1 MSKPNLLCFS
11 SSLGIYRN
19 KRIRDLEAILAK
31 ELPGKVPFSHMA
43 PMLFQIVMA
52 YAGEN
57 QINGDFNGYTAKDF
71 VGIWATNYVTVSVSD
86 AKLIVEGFESVGLF
100 QEGKIRSWLKF
111 NRHLADYD
119 SIVRAKRLAG
129 KLSAKRRQIEARN
142 ALKKDSE
149 TAQNGEK
156 TAQNGEK
163 NSEKTVQKAAQ
174 KDSPSK
180 ELWMVNEGL
189 KTASG
194 KRRRELAERREQLIS
209 EVTGV
214 SPTPP
219 PSPAPSPDKPP
230 RKRTAAET
238 EREILTMAQTT
249 LADFP
254 EGLSE
259 SMVTALV
266 KAGHKLPV
274 AVKARFRD
282 LVAKL
287 NADNP
292 VPE

>member
-31 ELPGKVPFSHMA
+31 EFPGKVPFADMA

-57 QINGDFNGYTAKDF
+57 QINGDFSGYTAKDF
-71 VGIWATNYVTVSVSD
+71 VGIWATNYVTVSESQARVI
-86 AKLIVEGFESVGLF
+86 LEGFESVGLF
-100 QEGKIRSWLKF
+100 DKGKIRSWLKF

-129 KLSAKRRQIEARN
+129 KLSAKKRQQEARES
-142 ALKKDSE
+142 LKKATE
-149 TAQNGEK
+149 TVQKVAQNGE
-156 TAQNGEK
+156 
-163 NSEKTVQKAAQ
+163 NSAPKPVQKPAE
-174 KDSPSK
+174 KDSLSKALWTNK
-180 ELWMVNEGL
+180 ELL
-189 KTASG
+189 QTATG
-194 KRRRELAERREQLIS
+194 KQRKALLSQREQLIG

-214 SPTPP
+214 SQPP
-219 PSPAPSPDKPP
+219 PSPAPSPVKAP
-230 RKRTAAET
+230 RKKSAAEQ

-259 SMVTALV
+259 NMVRVLLQ
-266 KAGHKLPV
+266 AGKQLPPDVQSKFRKLL
-274 AVKARFRD
+274 KES
-282 LVAKL
+282 
-287 NADNP
+287 DNP